1 MKKYIRIISCA
12 AITLTLASCN
22 LDYNPTDAIAN
33 TTLTE
38 EDYDYLLVGVYDGA
52 QQFSMGLQ
60 NVQDDVAADN
70 LNSRSWCT
78 DIDNNTCTGTSYN
91 INGWW
96 NQLYYRIQLANNLI
110 NLEEAK
116 ESQSTADKE
125 IEAQA
130 RVIRA
135 WLYQRVVTFW
145 GDAPLATSSNDVDNL
160 SRSPEADV
168 WAFIKDDLEYAVEY
182 APSFSSQKY
191 VSKVAA
197 KALLARVLLI
207 APSPVQDKTRAYQL
221 AEEVIADGTFSLAND
236 YEDIFH
242 KKSSNEIILAWE
254 NNSSDSGSPG
264 WFLRSNLVNN
274 YNSTYG
280 DNAAGYGD
288 LGRYEFP
295 VDTALWNAFEEGDQR
310 KAGSIR
316 HLVLKGSETYDVT
329 KFPSYDANDPYPVAR
344 IAEMYLVSAE
354 AQGYPN
360 GLSRLNE
367 LRNKRGL
374 SSLTSSDVT
383 NNDEFIARIMQERR
397 VEFIAEGFRWY
408 DLRRW
413 FNSGEAGKKAVL
425 ALRKYQTGETAG
437 SRPTASEHM
446 NISEDGHELLW
457 PISTTARD
465 NNKNLTQNPG
475 Y

>member
-1 MKKYIRIISCA
+1 MKFIHTIYSAVIGFTLVSCQ
-12 AITLTLASCN
+12 
-22 LDYNPTDAIAN
+22 LDYNPTNAIAN
-33 TTLTE
+33 STLTE
-38 EDYDYLLVGVYDGA
+38 EDYQYLLVGVYDGA
-52 QQFSMGLQ
+52 QQFSMGLL

-78 DIDNNTCTGTSYN
+78 DVDNNTCTGTSYN
-91 INGWW
+91 IDGWW
-96 NQLYYRIQLANNLI
+96 NQLYNRIQLANNLV
-110 NLEEAK
+110 NLLEKKATLTDK
-116 ESQSTADKE
+116 DKE

-145 GDAPLATSSNDVDNL
+145 GDAPLVKSSEDAEGCA
-160 SRSPEADV
+160 RAPEADI
-168 WAFIKDDLEYAVEY
+168 WAFIKEDLEYGVEH
-182 APSFSSQKY
+182 APSFSNQKY
-191 VSKVAA
+191 VSNIAA

-207 APSPVQDKTRAYQL
+207 APSPVQDKQRAFQL
-221 AEEVIADGTFSLAND
+221 AEEVIADGNFTLAD
-236 YEDIFH
+236 DFEDVFH
-242 KKSSNEIILAWE
+242 KKTSKEILLAWE
-254 NNSSDSGSPG
+254 NNSTDSGSPG

-274 YNSTYG
+274 YNQENGSGT
-280 DNAAGYGD
+280 AGYGD

-295 VDTALWNAFEEGDQR
+295 VDKALWNAFEPGDKR
-310 KAGSIR
+310 KAGSVR
-316 HLVLKGSETYDVT
+316 HLSYKGQDTYDVT
-329 KFPSYDANDPYPVAR
+329 KYPSYDANDPYPVAR
-344 IAEMYLVSAE
+344 IAEMYLISAE
-354 AQGYPN
+354 AQGYPE
-360 GLSRLNE
+360 GLNRLNE

-374 SSLTSSDVT
+374 ASLTTNDVKSQ
-383 NNDEFIARIMQERR
+383 DEFIARIMQERR

-413 FNSGEAGKKAVL
+413 FYSGTEGKKAVL

-437 SRPTASEHM
+437 TRPTASEHM
-446 NISEDGHELLW
+446 NISDDGHELLW

>member
-1 MKKYIRIISCA
+1 MKIYHIISEI
-12 AITLTLASCN
+12 AIGLALSSCR

-33 TTLTE
+33 STLTE
-38 EDYDYLLVGVYDGA
+38 DDYQYLLVGVYDGA

-60 NVQDDVAADN
+60 NIQDDVAADN

-91 INGWW
+91 IDGWW

-110 NLEEAK
+110 NLIERK
-116 ESQSTADKE
+116 DSPSDQDLQ

-130 RVIRA
+130 RLIRA
-135 WLYQRVVTFW
+135 WLHQRVVTFW
-145 GDAPLATSSNDVDNL
+145 GDAPLVMNSDEAEGC
-160 SRSPEADV
+160 SRAPEEEI
-168 WAFIKDDLEYAVEY
+168 WKQMKEDLEFATAN
-182 APSFSSQKY
+182 APAYSSQKY
-191 VSKVAA
+191 VSNIAG
-197 KALLARVLLI
+197 KALLARILLL
-207 APSPVQDKTRAYQL
+207 APTGVQDKARAYQL
-221 AEEVIADGTFSLAND
+221 AEEVIANGKFTLADN

-242 KKSSNEIILAWE
+242 KKTSKEIILAWE

-274 YNSTYG
+274 YNNANG
-280 DNAAGYGD
+280 AGAAGYGD

-295 VDTALWNAFEEGDQR
+295 VDLSLWNAFEPGDQR
-310 KAGSIR
+310 KEGSVR
-316 HLVLKGSETYDVT
+316 HLVFNGAETYDVT
-329 KFPSYDANDPYPVAR
+329 KFPSYDANDPYPVVR
-344 IAEMYLVSAE
+344 IAEMYLTSAE

-360 GLSRLNE
+360 GLTRLNE
-367 LRNKRGL
+367 LRSKRGL
-374 SSLTSSDVT
+374 PALTTTDVT
-383 NNDEFIARIMQERR
+383 NADEFLTRIMQERR
-397 VEFIAEGFRWY
+397 VEFVAEGFRWY
-408 DLRRW
+408 DIRRW
-413 FNSGEAGKKAVL
+413 FHSGEAGKKAVL
-425 ALRKYQTGETAG
+425 ALRKYQTGEVAG

-465 NNKNLTQNPG
+465 NNHNLSQNPG

>member
-1 MKKYIRIISCA
+1 MKYIHIISG
-12 AITLTLASCN
+12 IIVGLAVTSCK

-33 TTLTE
+33 STLTE
-38 EDYDYLLVGVYDGA
+38 DDYQYLLTGVYDGA

-96 NQLYYRIQLANNLI
+96 NQLYYRIQLANNLV
-110 NLEEAK
+110 NLLEAK
-116 ESQSTADKE
+116 TSQTTQDME
-125 IEAQA
+125 TEAQA
-130 RVIRA
+130 RLIRA

-145 GDAPLATSSNDVDNL
+145 GDAPLVKNSDEAEGC
-160 SRSPEADV
+160 SRAPEADI
-168 WAFIKDDLEYAVEY
+168 WKFIKEDLEYAVAHAPAYSSSKY
-182 APSFSSQKY
+182 ASDIAS
-191 VSKVAA
+191 
-197 KALLARVLLI
+197 KALLARTLLI
-207 APSPVQDKTRAYQL
+207 ASAGIQDKEKAKQL
-221 AEEVIADGTFSLAND
+221 AEEVIADGRFVLSDNF
-236 YEDIFH
+236 EDVFH
-242 KKSSNEIILAWE
+242 KKTSKEIILAWE

-274 YNSTYG
+274 YNSANG
-280 DNAAGYGD
+280 AGSAGYGD

-295 VDTALWNAFEEGDQR
+295 VDLALWKAFEEGDTR
-310 KAGSIR
+310 KAGSVR
-316 HLVLKGSETYDVT
+316 HLTYQGKETYDVT
-329 KFPSYDANDPYPVAR
+329 KFPSYNGDDPYPVAR

-354 AQGYPN
+354 AQGYPD
-360 GLSRLNE
+360 GLIRLNE
-367 LRNKRGL
+367 LRAKRGL
-374 SSLTSSDVT
+374 PALTTSEV
-383 NNDEFIARIMQERR
+383 NNEDEFIARIMQERR

-413 FNSGEAGKKAVL
+413 FRSGEAGKQAVL
-425 ALRKYQTGETAG
+425 ALRKYQAGEATG

-457 PISTTARD
+457 PISTSARD
-465 NNKNLTQNPG
+465 NNPNLTQNPG

>member
-1 MKKYIRIISCA
+1 MKFIHIIS
-12 AITLTLASCN
+12 TLAVGLALTSCK

-33 TTLTE
+33 STLTE
-38 EDYDYLLVGVYDGA
+38 DDYQYLLVGVYDGA

-96 NQLYYRIQLANNLI
+96 NQLYYRIQLANNLV
-110 NLEEAK
+110 NLIEAK
-116 ESQSTADKE
+116 SSQTEQDKE

-145 GDAPLATSSNDVDNL
+145 GDAPLVKSSDEAEGC
-160 SRSPEADV
+160 SRAPEADI
-168 WAFIKDDLEYAVEY
+168 WAFMKEDLEYAVAN
-182 APSFSSQKY
+182 APSYSSNKY
-191 VSKVAA
+191 VSDLSA
-197 KALLARVLLI
+197 KALLARILLI
-207 APSPVQDKTRAYQL
+207 GPSNIVDKSRAYQL
-221 AEEVIADGTFSLAND
+221 AEELISDSRFALADD
-236 YEDIFH
+236 YADIFH
-242 KKSSNEIILAWE
+242 KKTSKEIILAWE

-264 WFLRSNLVNN
+264 WFLRSNLVNS
-274 YNSTYG
+274 YNSANG
-280 DNAAGYGD
+280 VNAAGYGD

-295 VDTALWNAFEEGDQR
+295 VDQSLWNAFEPNDNR
-310 KAGSIR
+310 KAGSVR
-316 HLVLKGSETYDVT
+316 HLIYNGAETYDVT

-360 GLSRLNE
+360 GLARLNE

-374 SSLTSSDVT
+374 SSLTTADVK
-383 NNDEFIARIMQERR
+383 NEDEFLARIMQERR

-413 FNSGEAGKKAVL
+413 FNSGEAGKRAVL

-446 NISEDGHELLW
+446 NISDDGHELLW

-465 NNKNLTQNPG
+465 NNPNLTQNPG

>member
-1 MKKYIRIISCA
+1 MKKYYHIIASA
-12 AITLTLASCN
+12 AAALTLASCN

-38 EDYDYLLVGVYDGA
+38 EDYEYLLVGVYDGA

-116 ESQSTADKE
+116 ASQSESDKE
-125 IEAQA
+125 VEAQA

-145 GDAPLATSSNDVDNL
+145 GDAPLATSSDGVDTL
-160 SRSPEADV
+160 SRSPEATI
-168 WAFIKDDLEYAVEY
+168 WAFIKDDLEYGVAH
-182 APSFSSQKY
+182 APKFSSQKY
-191 VSKVAA
+191 VSKIAA

-207 APSPVQDKTRAYQL
+207 APAPVQDKTRAYQL
-221 AEEVIADGTFSLAND
+221 AEEVIADGSFRLADD
-236 YEDIFH
+236 YSDIFH
-242 KKSSNEIILAWE
+242 KKTSSELLLAWE

-264 WFLRSNLVNN
+264 WFLRSNLVNT
-274 YNSTYG
+274 YNNTYG
-280 DNAAGYGD
+280 SGAAGYGD

-295 VDTALWNAFEEGDQR
+295 VDTALWNAFEPGDQR
-310 KAGSIR
+310 KAGSVR
-316 HLVLKGSETYDVT
+316 HLAVNGSQTYDVT
-329 KFPSYDANDPYPVAR
+329 KFPSYDANDPYPVSR

-354 AQGYPN
+354 AQGYPA
-360 GLSRLNE
+360 GLARLNE
-367 LRNKRGL
+367 LRVQRGL
-374 SSLTSSDVT
+374 TALTTADVT
-383 NNDEFIARIMQERR
+383 TSDEFIARIMQERR

-413 FNSGEAGKKAVL
+413 FKSGAAGKQAVL
-425 ALRKYQTGETAG
+425 NLSAYRTGETAG

-446 NISEDGHELLW
+446 TISDDGHELLW

-465 NNKNLTQNPG
+465 NNPNLSQNPG

>member
-1 MKKYIRIISCA
+1 MKITHYIYIAAAALALSSCK
-12 AITLTLASCN
+12 
-22 LDYNPTDAIAN
+22 LDYNPTDAVAN
-33 TTLTE
+33 STLTE
-38 EDYDYLLVGVYDGA
+38 DDYEYLLVGVYDGA

-116 ESQSTADKE
+116 ASQTATDKE
-125 IEAQA
+125 VEAQA

-145 GDAPLATSSNDVDNL
+145 GDAPLVKTSEEADGC
-160 SRSPEADV
+160 SRTPEADI
-168 WAFIKDDLEYAVEY
+168 WAFMKEDLEYAVQN
-182 APSFSSQKY
+182 APDYSSQKY
-191 VSKVAA
+191 VSKTAA

-207 APSPVQDKTRAYQL
+207 APSPIQDKSRAYTL
-221 AEEVIADGTFSLAND
+221 AEEVIADGRFTLADD
-236 YEDIFH
+236 YDDIFH
-242 KKSSNEIILAWE
+242 KKTSKEIILAWE
-254 NNSSDSGSPG
+254 NNTSDSGSPG
-264 WFLRSNLVNN
+264 WFLRSNLVNT
-274 YNSTYG
+274 YNNTYG
-280 DNAAGYGD
+280 NGAAGYGD

-295 VDTALWNAFEEGDQR
+295 VDNALWNAFEEGDNR
-310 KAGSIR
+310 KAGSVR
-316 HLVLKGSETYDVT
+316 HLAVNGSETYDVT
-329 KFPSYDANDPYPVAR
+329 KFPSYDANDPYPVSR

-360 GLSRLNE
+360 GLTRLNE

-374 SSLTSSDVT
+374 PSLTAADVASA
-383 NNDEFIARIMQERR
+383 DEFTARIMQERR

-413 FNSGEAGKKAVL
+413 FNSGESGKKAVL
-425 ALRKYQTGETAG
+425 ALRTYQAGETAG

-446 NISEDGHELLW
+446 NISDDGHELLW

-465 NNKNLTQNPG
+465 NNPNLSQNKG

>member
-1 MKKYIRIISCA
+1 MKVNYIIFSMAVALSLSSCK
-12 AITLTLASCN
+12 
-22 LDYNPTDAIAN
+22 LDYNPTDAISDS
-33 TTLTE
+33 TLSQN
-38 EDYDYLLVGVYDGA
+38 DYQHLLLGVYDGA

-91 INGWW
+91 IDGWW

-110 NLEEAK
+110 NLIEAK
-116 ESQSTADKE
+116 SSQTTKDKE
-125 IEAQA
+125 TEAQA
-130 RVIRA
+130 RFIRA

-145 GDAPLATSSNDVDNL
+145 GDAPLVRNADEAENST
-160 SRSPEADV
+160 RSPEAEI
-168 WAFIKDDLEYAVEY
+168 WKFIKDDLEYAAAN
-182 APSFSSQKY
+182 APSYTSTGY
-191 VSKVAA
+191 VSDMAA
-197 KALLARVLLI
+197 KAMLARTLLI
-207 APSPVQDKTRAYQL
+207 APKEVQDKAKAYQL
-221 AEEVIADGTFSLAND
+221 AEEVIADGRFVLAD
-236 YEDIFH
+236 DFADIFH
-242 KKSSNEIILAWE
+242 KKTSKEIILAWE

-264 WFLRSNLVNN
+264 WFLRSNLVND
-274 YNSTYG
+274 YNSANG
-280 DNAAGYGD
+280 SGAAGYGD

-295 VDTALWNAFEEGDQR
+295 VDKSLWNAFEPGDER
-310 KAGSIR
+310 KAGSVR
-316 HLVLKGSETYDVT
+316 HLEYQGKETYDVT
-329 KFPSYDANDPYPVAR
+329 KFPSYSGADSYPVAR

-354 AQGYPN
+354 AQGYPK
-360 GLSRLNE
+360 GMQRLNE

-374 SSLTSSDVT
+374 PTLNTSDVK
-383 NNDEFIARIMQERR
+383 NEDEFMARIIQERR

-413 FNSGEAGKKAVL
+413 FYSGEAGKKAVL
-425 ALRKYQTGETAG
+425 ALRKYQTGEAAG

-457 PISTTARD
+457 PISTSARD
-465 NNKNLTQNPG
+465 NNHNLSQNPG

>member
-1 MKKYIRIISCA
+1 MKYLHIISGIA
-12 AITLTLASCN
+12 LSLSLASCK

-33 TTLTE
+33 STLTE
-38 EDYDYLLVGVYDGA
+38 DDYQYLLVGVYDGA

-110 NLEEAK
+110 NLIEAK
-116 ESQSTADKE
+116 STPTQQDKE

-145 GDAPLATSSNDVDNL
+145 GDAPLVMSSDEAENC
-160 SRSPEADV
+160 SRAPEADI
-168 WAFIKDDLEYAVEY
+168 WKQMKEDLEYGVEN
-182 APSFSSQKY
+182 APAYSNKAE
-191 VSKVAA
+191 VSNIAA
-197 KALLARVLLI
+197 KALLARLLLI
-207 APSPVQDKTRAYQL
+207 GPSEVQDKSRAYQL
-221 AEEVIADGTFSLAND
+221 AEEVISNGQFTLADDF
-236 YEDIFH
+236 EDIFH
-242 KKSSNEIILAWE
+242 KKTSSEMILAWE

-274 YNSTYG
+274 YNTANG
-280 DNAAGYGD
+280 AGAAGYGD

-295 VDTALWNAFEEGDQR
+295 VDEALWNAFEPGDTR
-310 KAGSIR
+310 KAGSVR
-316 HLVLKGSETYDVT
+316 HLEYDGKETYDVT
-329 KFPSYDANDPYPVAR
+329 KFPSYDGADPYPVVR
-344 IAEMYLVSAE
+344 IAEMYLISAE

-360 GLSRLNE
+360 GLTRLGE
-367 LRNKRGL
+367 LRSKRGL
-374 SSLTSSDVT
+374 SPLTVADIT
-383 NNDEFIARIMQERR
+383 GNDDFIAHIMQERR

-425 ALRKYQTGETAG
+425 ALRKYQTGEAAG
-437 SRPTASEHM
+437 SRSTASEHM
-446 NISEDGHELLW
+446 NISDDGHELLW

-465 NNKNLTQNPG
+465 NNPNLTQNPG

>member
-1 MKKYIRIISCA
+1 MKIYHIISGI
-12 AITLTLASCN
+12 AIGLALSSCK

-33 TTLTE
+33 STLTE
-38 EDYDYLLVGVYDGA
+38 DDYQYLLVGVYDGA

-91 INGWW
+91 IDGWW

-110 NLEEAK
+110 NLIEK
-116 ESQSTADKE
+116 KDSPSDQDLQ

-130 RVIRA
+130 RLIRA

-145 GDAPLATSSNDVDNL
+145 GDAPLVLNSNEAEGCT
-160 SRSPEADV
+160 RAPEEDI
-168 WAFIKDDLEYAVEY
+168 WKQMKEDLEFATAK
-182 APSFSSQKY
+182 APAYSSQKY
-191 VSKVAA
+191 ASNIAG
-197 KALLARVLLI
+197 KALLARILLL
-207 APSPVQDKTRAYQL
+207 APTGVQDKTRAYQL
-221 AEEVIADGTFSLAND
+221 AEEVIADDRFTLADN

-242 KKSSNEIILAWE
+242 KKTSKEIILAWE

-274 YNSTYG
+274 YNNANG
-280 DNAAGYGD
+280 AGAAGYGD

-295 VDTALWNAFEEGDQR
+295 VDLSLWNAFEPGDQR
-310 KAGSIR
+310 KEGSVR
-316 HLVLKGSETYDVT
+316 HLLFNGTETYDVT
-329 KFPSYDANDPYPVAR
+329 KFPSYDANDPYPVVR
-344 IAEMYLVSAE
+344 IAEMYLIAAE

-360 GLSRLNE
+360 GLTRLNE
-367 LRNKRGL
+367 LRSKRGL
-374 SSLTSSDVT
+374 PTLTTTDVT
-383 NNDEFIARIMQERR
+383 NEDEFLARIMQERR
-397 VEFIAEGFRWY
+397 VEFVAEGFRWY

-413 FNSGEAGKKAVL
+413 FYSGEAGKKAVL
-425 ALRKYQTGETAG
+425 ALRKYQTGEVAG

-465 NNKNLTQNPG
+465 NNHNLSQNPG

>member
-1 MKKYIRIISCA
+1 MKVIHIISTI
-12 AITLTLASCN
+12 AISLALTSCK

-33 TTLTE
+33 STLTE
-38 EDYDYLLVGVYDGA
+38 DDYESLLVGVYDGA

-96 NQLYYRIQLANNLI
+96 NQLYYRIQLANNLV

-116 ESQSTADKE
+116 TSQAAKDKE

-130 RVIRA
+130 RLIRA

-145 GDAPLATSSNDVDNL
+145 GDAPLVKNSDEAEGCT
-160 SRSPEADV
+160 RAPEADI
-168 WAFIKDDLEYAVEY
+168 WSFMKEDLEYAMQY
-182 APSFSSQKY
+182 APEYSSNIY
-191 VSKVAA
+191 ASNIAA
-197 KALLARVLLI
+197 KALLARILLI
-207 APSPVQDKTRAYQL
+207 GPSSVQDKSRAYQL
-221 AEEVIADGTFSLAND
+221 AEEVIADGRFTLAD
-236 YEDIFH
+236 DFEDIFH
-242 KKSSNEIILAWE
+242 KKTSKEVILAWE

-274 YNSTYG
+274 YNAEYG
-280 DNAAGYGD
+280 DGAAGYGD

-295 VDTALWNAFEEGDQR
+295 VDKSLWNAFEEGDTR
-310 KAGSIR
+310 KAGSVR
-316 HLVLKGSETYDVT
+316 HLEYNGSETYDVT
-329 KFPSYDANDPYPVAR
+329 KFPSYNAADPYPVVR

-360 GLSRLNE
+360 GLARLNE

-374 SSLTSSDVT
+374 PSLTTSDVK
-383 NNDEFIARIMQERR
+383 DEKEFTARIMQERR

-425 ALRKYQTGETAG
+425 ALRAYQTGEATG

-465 NNKNLTQNPG
+465 NNPNLSQNPG